1 MTEEYDVLYKMIL
14 VGDSGVGK
22 SCIAL
27 RYVKDNFKDDSKAT
41 IGVEFSSKYITA
53 EDGQKIRA

>member
-22 SCIAL
+22 SNIAL
-27 RYVKDNFKDDSKAT
+27 RYVKDNFKEDSMST
-41 IGVEFSSKYITA
+41 IGVEFSSKYVKA
-53 EDGQKIRA
+53 DDG